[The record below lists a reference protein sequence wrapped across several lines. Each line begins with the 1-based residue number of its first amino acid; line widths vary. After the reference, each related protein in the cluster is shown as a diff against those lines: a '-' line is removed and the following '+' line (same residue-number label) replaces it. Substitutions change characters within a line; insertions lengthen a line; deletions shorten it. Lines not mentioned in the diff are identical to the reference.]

1 MLKSKVMF
9 PRIILKKGKEKSL
22 TRRHPWVFSG
32 AISSIDG
39 TVKEGDIVE
48 VYDFNGVY
56 LATGHYQPS
65 SISVRIFSF
74 TKTEATYQFWVE
86 KFKTAFSLREKLGIS
101 RDCNVFRLVNAEG
114 DGLPGLIV
122 DYYNGTFV
130 IQAHSAGMYF
140 KIDLFRDILANLF
153 AREQVLRKSPVQN
166 DTGGIL
172 LKSVYNK
179 SRDTLPFKSGIEAK
193 DGFIFGGAFPDNYIV
208 VSEYGW
214 KFMVD
219 IAGGQKTGFFLDQQE
234 NRTILK
240 KYARG
245 GKGLD
250 LFCYLGAW
258 SMHLASA
265 GAEVIGVDASERAVT
280 QAQKIA
286 EMNGLTERTCFLKDD
301 VFSFLEK
308 ELASTEKKYDF
319 IVLDPP
325 AFVKSSGKIKEAVKA
340 YRELNEMS
348 MRLIKPGGL
357 LATSSCSYHL
367 SKEMFIDM
375 LNAAGKIARRSL
387 RIIEMRSQGPDHPA
401 LLSMPETEYLKCAFL
416 IVD

>member
-1 MLKSKVMF
+1 MATAMKKVHLKRTKRLLGGHLWIFSNE
-9 PRIILKKGKEKSL
+9 IYENLKDYAVGTLVEVFDMHELFLGIGYINPQSLISIRLL
-22 TRRHPWVFSG
+22 TREKEEINRGFFQRRINDAFNLRKRLLGERDAFRLIYS
-32 AISSIDG
+32 
-39 TVKEGDIVE
+39 EGD
-48 VYDFNGVY
+48 Y
-56 LATGHYQPS
+56 
-65 SISVRIFSF
+65 
-74 TKTEATYQFWVE
+74 
-86 KFKTAFSLREKLGIS
+86 
-101 RDCNVFRLVNAEG
+101 
-114 DGLPGLIV
+114 LPGLIV
-122 DYYNGTFV
+122 DKYANSLVLQFLTAGMEEFKSIIIGVLDDILKPEIMVLRNESRVRTLEGLPLYKDVIKGNLQTLPV
-130 IQAHSAGMYF
+130 IQENGLLF
-140 KIDLFRDILANLF
+140 EIDPY
-153 AREQVLRKSPVQN
+153 E
-166 DTGGIL
+166 
-172 LKSVYNK
+172 
-179 SRDTLPFKSGIEAK
+179 
-193 DGFIFGGAFPDNYIV
+193 
-208 VSEYGW
+208 
-214 KFMVD
+214 
-219 IAGGQKTGFFLDQQE
+219 GQKTGFFLDQQE
-234 NRTILK
+234 NRTILI

-280 QAQKIA
+280 QARKIA
-286 EMNGLTERTCFLKDD
+286 EMNGLTERAFFLKDD

-387 RIIEMRSQGPDHPA
+387 RLIEMRSQGPDHPA

>member
-1 MLKSKVMF
+1 MATAMKKVHLKRTKRLLGGHLWIFSNE
-9 PRIILKKGKEKSL
+9 IYENLKDYAVGTLVEVFDMHELFLGIGYINPQSLISIRLL
-22 TRRHPWVFSG
+22 TREKEEINRGFFQRRINDAFNLRKRLLGERDAFRLIYS
-32 AISSIDG
+32 
-39 TVKEGDIVE
+39 EGD
-48 VYDFNGVY
+48 Y
-56 LATGHYQPS
+56 
-65 SISVRIFSF
+65 
-74 TKTEATYQFWVE
+74 
-86 KFKTAFSLREKLGIS
+86 
-101 RDCNVFRLVNAEG
+101 
-114 DGLPGLIV
+114 LPGLIV
-122 DYYNGTFV
+122 DKYANSLVLQFLTAGMEEFKSIIIGVLDDILKPEIMVLRNVSRVRTLEGLPLYKDVIKGNLQTLPV
-130 IQAHSAGMYF
+130 IQENGLLF
-140 KIDLFRDILANLF
+140 EIDPY
-153 AREQVLRKSPVQN
+153 E
-166 DTGGIL
+166 
-172 LKSVYNK
+172 
-179 SRDTLPFKSGIEAK
+179 
-193 DGFIFGGAFPDNYIV
+193 
-208 VSEYGW
+208 
-214 KFMVD
+214 
-219 IAGGQKTGFFLDQQE
+219 GQKTGFFLDQQE

-280 QAQKIA
+280 QARKIA
-286 EMNGLTERTCFLKDD
+286 EMNGLTERAFFLKED

-325 AFVKSSGKIKEAVKA
+325 AFVKSSAKIKEAVKA

-367 SKEMFIDM
+367 SKELFSDM
-375 LNAAGKIARRSL
+375 LHSAGRNAKRSL
-387 RIIEMRSQGPDHPA
+387 RLIGMRSQGPDHPV

>member
-1 MLKSKVMF
+1 MATAMKKVHLKRTKRLLGGHLWIFSNE
-9 PRIILKKGKEKSL
+9 IYENLKDYAVGTLVEVFDMHELFLGIGYINPQSLISIRLL
-22 TRRHPWVFSG
+22 TREKEEINRGFFQRRINDAFNLRKRLLGERDAFRLIYS
-32 AISSIDG
+32 
-39 TVKEGDIVE
+39 EGD
-48 VYDFNGVY
+48 Y
-56 LATGHYQPS
+56 
-65 SISVRIFSF
+65 
-74 TKTEATYQFWVE
+74 
-86 KFKTAFSLREKLGIS
+86 
-101 RDCNVFRLVNAEG
+101 
-114 DGLPGLIV
+114 LPGLIV
-122 DYYNGTFV
+122 DKYANSLVLQFLT
-130 IQAHSAGMYF
+130 AGMEEF
-140 KIDLFRDILANLF
+140 KSIIIGVLDDILKP
-153 AREQVLRKSPVQN
+153 EIMVLRNESRVRTLEGLPLYKDVIK
-166 DTGGIL
+166 GGL
-172 LKSVYNK
+172 Q
-179 SRDTLPFKSGIEAK
+179 TLPVIHENGLLFEIDPYE
-193 DGFIFGGAFPDNYIV
+193 
-208 VSEYGW
+208 
-214 KFMVD
+214 
-219 IAGGQKTGFFLDQQE
+219 GQKTGFFLDQQE
-234 NRTILK
+234 NRTSLK
-240 KYARG
+240 KYVRG

-375 LNAAGKIARRSL
+375 LNAAGKIAQRSL
-387 RIIEMRSQGPDHPA
+387 RLIEMRSQGPDHPA